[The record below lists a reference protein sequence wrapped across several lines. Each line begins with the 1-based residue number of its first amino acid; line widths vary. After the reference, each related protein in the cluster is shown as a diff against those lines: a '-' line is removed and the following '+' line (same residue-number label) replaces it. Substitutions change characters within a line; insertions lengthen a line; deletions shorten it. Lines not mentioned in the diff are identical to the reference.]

1 MILLKAVK
9 GVDVAVLANKNILLF
24 VLFNEGFFHST
35 NNNGFAFS
43 AIDKTRELSG
53 SLEVA
58 LLQFQFTFYCRLIEL
73 DCLSMGLQIC
83 FFEDG
88 T

>member
-1 MILLKAVK
+1 MILLKAAK
-9 GVDVAVLANKNILLF
+9 GVDVAVSANKSSLLL
-24 VLFNEGFFHST
+24 VLFDEGFFHSA

-58 LLQFQFTFYCRLIEL
+58 LLQFQFTFYCRLIER
-73 DCLSMGLQIC
+73 DC
-83 FFEDG
+83 
-88 T
+88 